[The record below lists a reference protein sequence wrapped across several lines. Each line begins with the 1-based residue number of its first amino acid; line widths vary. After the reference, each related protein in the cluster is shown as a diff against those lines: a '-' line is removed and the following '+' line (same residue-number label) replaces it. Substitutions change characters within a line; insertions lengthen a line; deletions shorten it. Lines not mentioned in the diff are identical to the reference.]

1 MGLKV
6 TKDLLDR
13 YRKLKQE
20 IPVLELELLMMK
32 NTEAGLGND
41 TIFDYQ
47 TGYPRPQSV
56 VGFDQK
62 KYIAGRRFWSARKKR
77 SKPWTS
83 GLMTSRTDRPDA
95 CSGCSTNRT

>member
-1 MGLKV
+1 MEIKV

-20 IPVLELELLMMK
+20 IPVLEMELLMMK

-47 TGYPRPQSV
+47 TGYP
-56 VGFDQK
+56 
-62 KYIAGRRFWSARKKR
+62 
-77 SKPWTS
+77 
-83 GLMTSRTDRPDA
+83 
-95 CSGCSTNRT
+95 